1 MKIGEDLRF
10 IVINKSADSLYS
22 LIADG
27 QHRST
32 FLGPEKWK
40 SLIGSQ
46 GYLHRYCNKDGFNL
60 EPEGAYWKNK
70 ACKARIGILANY
82 NKGCVDVDSRIG
94 FGTGGP
100 RDDNNTCGIDAGVV
114 HIKAMG
120 YILVQLREKSA
131 YGDQQ
136 HQHLRQHQQ
145 THWQSRT
152 FYRLYRI

>member
-10 IVINKSADSLYS
+10 IVITKSADSLYS

-46 GYLHRYCNKDGFNL
+46 GYLHRYCNKEGFNL

-100 RDDNNTCGIDAGVV
+100 RDDNNTCQHTSKRWDTYWSSNEKKVHTVINNINTFVNINKHIGNQEHFID
-114 HIKAMG
+114 
-120 YILVQLREKSA
+120 YTECN
-131 YGDQQ
+131 
-136 HQHLRQHQQ
+136 
-145 THWQSRT
+145 TH
-152 FYRLYRI
+152 